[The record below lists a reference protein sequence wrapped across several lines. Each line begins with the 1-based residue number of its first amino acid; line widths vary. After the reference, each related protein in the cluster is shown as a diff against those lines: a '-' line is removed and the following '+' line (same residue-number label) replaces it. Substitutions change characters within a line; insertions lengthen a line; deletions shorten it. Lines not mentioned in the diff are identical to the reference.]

1 LEALTIDS
9 KIPSRLSLKV
19 SGIIPA
25 SLFETLTTLSPEV
38 IIPVFLFY
46 FAGKLK

>member
-1 LEALTIDS
+1 M
-9 KIPSRLSLKV
+9 KF
-19 SGIIPA
+19 SGIIPE
-25 SLFETLTTLSPEV
+25 SLFETPTTLSPEV